1 VGRDTLLPIDVRIA
15 TPRDCEV
22 SEKRERADMND
33 DQDATQ
39 GRIDGFFAEH
49 VFKLLAISAFTL
61 MAVGTIVY
69 HFMEGWSWVDSI
81 YFSVVAVT
89 TVGFGEISPSTDASK
104 LFTVVYILSGVG
116 IIASYLSARSDR
128 KRQKRIQKATHR

>member
-1 VGRDTLLPIDVRIA
+1 
-15 TPRDCEV
+15 
-22 SEKRERADMND
+22 MND

-89 TVGFGEISPSTDASK
+89 TVGFGDISPSTDASK